1 MDSTRG
7 YEPRDKGSIPL
18 WANTSFPKV
27 NVLHMRLLSG
37 YDYRLSPRQQVNG
50 ITPL

>member
-18 WANTSFPKV
+18 WANTSFLKV
-27 NVLHMRLLSG
+27 NGFYEVIKWLQLPSK
-37 YDYRLSPRQQVNG
+37 SS
-50 ITPL
+50 TTSWSW